1 MKSTSLPPLPR
12 SQSMR
17 LARVRHALEVEH
29 RLPGEFHG
37 KRLQCNRHLISIPLG
52 RRWRALFVR
61 TAFGYE
67 FRDCLTHERYNKLN
81 LAAYRP

>member
-1 MKSTSLPPLPR
+1 MNSTSLPQLPR
-12 SQSMR
+12 SQAKR
-17 LARVRHALEVEH
+17 LARVRHALEVER

-37 KRLQCNRHLISIPLG
+37 KRLQCNCHLISIPLG

-61 TAFGYE
+61 TAGGYE

-81 LAAYRP
+81 PAIY